1 MVRLQTAASSAAL
14 TALELCWPPSCNG
27 GVDTFRSSGEPGWE
41 PRSSLPWVCSESQPV
56 WPTVTICRT
65 AWPARPIDGGASESP
80 GRRCSCAS
88 VQLMAGTLCHQQSYV
103 VTWKGEKFVVY
114 SASNSEPGKCSILEM
129 KCAWVNS
136 DLINL
141 QTMYAVMDT
150 KIFSLLNCCRTRALC
165 LDLLSEDGS
174 FWLVEF
180 IQPIIQL
187 CTSSKTVCITQ
198 SGNAE
203 TSEVLTGW
211 SFHLDLLAG
220 LLLHSLQGL
229 CFCFLLLC
237 NP

>member
-80 GRRCSCAS
+80 GRRCSCAT

-180 IQPIIQL
+180 IQPII
-187 CTSSKTVCITQ
+187 
-198 SGNAE
+198 
-203 TSEVLTGW
+203 
-211 SFHLDLLAG
+211 
-220 LLLHSLQGL
+220 
-229 CFCFLLLC
+229 
-237 NP
+237 